1 MIVQRGMET
10 IAAVLGIAALGLIFA
25 PELVL
30 ARFGIEPARGT
41 LLLGELYGAALFG
54 LAVIAWFART
64 MLLGGIYG
72 RAIVVGGFAHAL
84 VGVFALFHTLRVL
97 PANGWLWVAFLVYA
111 ALAIWFG
118 NLMFGRGPASP
129 VENAPM
135 PETSA

>member
-1 MIVQRGMET
+1 VIVQRGMET
-10 IAAVLGIAALGLIFA
+10 IATVLGIAALALIFA

-30 ARFGIEPARGT
+30 VRFAIEPGAGA
-41 LLLGELYGAALFG
+41 LVLGQLYGAALFG

-84 VGVFALFHTLRVL
+84 VGAFALFHALRAL
-97 PANGWLWVAFLVYA
+97 PANGFMWGAFIVYA

-118 NLMFGRGPASP
+118 TLMFGRGPVSPAEDASEP
-129 VENAPM
+129 GIPA
-135 PETSA
+135 